1 MKECECIA
9 DHVNNGGGETC
20 RPTSIH
26 ACDQQRVC
34 LPLRVVVCQPS
45 FSAHTNGCSVAV
57 SQPRTRTQD
66 KPMLGA
72 LGLPATHKNECI
84 MGILLYNIMPS
95 GSTFTSRTVRPSV
108 HAALLDGLLQS
119 ISAMATPVATTT
131 APSVPTATHCLCRHP
146 AATTARATD
155 ADSANGPHLQ
165 CRHSV
170 Q

>member
-1 MKECECIA
+1 MKECERIT
-9 DHVNNGGGETC
+9 DHVNNSGRKTC

-26 ACDQQRVC
+26 ACDQQWAC
-34 LPLRVVVCQPS
+34 LPLRVFVCQPS
-45 FSAHTNGCSVAV
+45 FSAHTNRISVAV
-57 SQPRTRTQD
+57 SQPRTRTQE

-72 LGLPATHKNECI
+72 EGLPATHKNECI
-84 MGILLYNIMPS
+84 MGILLYNNKPS
-95 GSTFTSRTVRPSV
+95 GSTLTGRTVSTSV

-155 ADSANGPHLQ
+155 ADAASGPHLQ